1 MNKYSKI
8 SIVAII
14 AIIIPFAYSA
24 LNIYGAQQLHYRWGE
39 QSKFSFFELSNN
51 GNVQFCNAMP
61 YWMSFKKFEIVTFYD
76 LKNIGTFTVSP
87 LTINP
92 SAHASQK
99 GSFYSDD
106 FTEAQYL
113 FMQLD
118 FEFNGGE
125 IRIDPNKLNVLVN
138 IDTPI
143 IGVIPYTTTIQYSGF
158 DLYNILN
165 DKNLDCN

>member
-24 LNIYGAQQLHYRWGE
+24 MNIYGAQQLHYSWGD
-39 QSKFSFFELSNN
+39 QKKFSFFELSNN
-51 GNVQFCNAMP
+51 GNVKFCNAMP
-61 YWMSFKKFEIVTFYD
+61 YWMSFKKFEINTFYD
-76 LKNIGTFTVSP
+76 LNSIGKFTVEP
-87 LTINP
+87 LVINP
-92 SAHASQK
+92 SSYAVQK
-99 GSFYSDD
+99 GTFHSED

-125 IRIDPNKLNVLVN
+125 IRVDPNKLYTLVN

-143 IGVIPYTTTIQYSGF
+143 IGVIPYTTTVQYSGF
-158 DLYNILN
+158 DLYNIMN
-165 DKNLDCN
+165 DKNSDCN

>member
-24 LNIYGAQQLHYRWGE
+24 MNIYAAQQLHYKWNE
-39 QSKFSFFELSNN
+39 QDKFGFFELSNN

-61 YWMSFKKFEIVTFYD
+61 YWMSFKKFEINTFYD
-76 LKNIGTFTVSP
+76 LNSIGKFTVQP

-92 SAHASQK
+92 SSHAIQK
-99 GSFYSDD
+99 GTFYSED

-118 FEFNGGE
+118 FEFNGGP
-125 IRIDPNKLNVLVN
+125 IRLDPNKMQVLVN

-143 IGVIPYTTTIQYSGF
+143 IGIIPYSTSIQYTGF
-158 DLYNILN
+158 DFNQIMN
-165 DKNLDCN
+165 GKNFDC